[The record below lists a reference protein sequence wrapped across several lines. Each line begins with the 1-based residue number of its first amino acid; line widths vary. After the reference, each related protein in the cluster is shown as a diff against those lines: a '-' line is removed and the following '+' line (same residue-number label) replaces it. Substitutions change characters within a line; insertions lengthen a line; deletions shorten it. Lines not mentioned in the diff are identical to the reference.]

1 MKYKRTDLVLVQRVL
16 DRSYHTR
23 MAVFVF
29 FLSFSSFFLYCRV
42 VFVFVFFSFWSSFL
56 FAHRRRCRRRRRRL
70 VKPTDCAITAV
81 VRIEFAVFF

>member
-56 FAHRRRCRRRRRRL
+56 FAHRRRRRRRL

>member
-23 MAVFVF
+23 MAV

-56 FAHRRRCRRRRRRL
+56 FAHRRRRRRRL

>member
-1 MKYKRTDLVLVQRVL
+1 
-16 DRSYHTR
+16 
-23 MAVFVF
+23 MAV

-56 FAHRRRCRRRRRRL
+56 FAHRRRRRRRL